1 MKITAVLSNNR
12 RKDFEVSAGNKRF
25 TFPYAK
31 CTPSPVPTNPVVKVF
46 VDEELGS
53 EAFTYVLKDGS
64 EGTVHID
71 HVLEYCEDPGFLWEL
86 FIYKLTLGVKR
97 RLESS
102 NVPKRRIARELHTSP
117 SQLYRL
123 LDEARSCKS
132 LQQILA
138 ILGLLDYEVD
148 LVIKKGG
155 EREVIEMT
163 SRS

>member
-12 RKDFEVSAGNKRF
+12 RKDFEVSVGIKRF

-31 CTPSPVPTNPVVKVF
+31 CAPSPITTNPVDKAF

-53 EAFTYVLKDGS
+53 EAFTYVLKDGN

-97 RLESS
+97 RLEASDL
-102 NVPKRRIARELHTSP
+102 PKRRIARELHTSP

-123 LDEARSCKS
+123 LDETRSCKS
-132 LQQILA
+132 LQQIFA
-138 ILGLLDYEVD
+138 ILWLLDYGVD
-148 LVIKKGG
+148 LVIKKGD
-155 EREVIEMT
+155 EQEVIEMT
-163 SRS
+163 AQP